1 MNTFHKKVFSHLK
14 IIYQHILP
22 DEEINNLTDQIFEI
36 TPQVK
41 NDDRLE
47 NWNESDIF
55 LITYGDSIVTAKD
68 KKLKTLKKFVDEFIK
83 PHFNNIHILPFF
95 PFSSDDGFSIVDY
108 KKVRDDLGSWEDII
122 LLSKDYRV
130 MADIVINHSS
140 KQSEYFR
147 EFIRGNKIYKD
158 FFIAFDK
165 NEGFEKVVRPRSS
178 DLFQEVEISNKK
190 KYLWCTFSHDQID
203 LNFKNPDVLLFF
215 IKLIYLYLDQG
226 INVFRLDAVAFLWKE
241 KGTNCLNLPQTHE
254 VVKLIRT
261 ILDNYNHNTLL
272 ITETNLPNLEN
283 LSYFGNGDEANAIYN
298 FTLPPLLLWTLLMGD
313 STALRKWSMSMPP
326 AKEHTTYFNFIASH
340 DGIGL
345 RPTENILTDQE
356 RDTLI
361 EIVKEFGGV
370 ISNRKKPDGTET
382 VYELNI
388 ALLDAMRGTF
398 KGIDHMQVE
407 RFIACHAIMLSLEG
421 IPAFYI
427 HSVLGTTND
436 YELMKKNSQNR
447 SINRKSWDFNEIKN
461 KLLDDKSINNQ
472 VYKSIINLIK
482 IRKKQPAFHPNA
494 IQFTFNLGKNFF
506 GIWRQ
511 SLDKKQS
518 IFSVTNVTNIFQY
531 LDLTELNLIE
541 SEKWWELI
549 NNNEITNIKSIIALK
564 AYQTVWISNFKNFD
578 PNN

>member
-1 MNTFHKKVFSHLK
+1 MNTFHKKVHSHLK
-14 IIYQHILP
+14 IIYQNILI
-22 DEEINNLTDQIFEI
+22 DEEINILSNQIFEKI
-36 TPQVK
+36 PKLK
-41 NDDRLE
+41 NDDNLE

-55 LITYGDSIVTAKD
+55 LISYGDSIVSEKN
-68 KKLKTLKKFVDEFIK
+68 KKLKTLKNFFDKFIK
-83 PHFNNIHILPFF
+83 PYFNNIHILPFF
-95 PFSSDDGFSIVDY
+95 PFSSDDGFSIIDY
-108 KKVRDDLGSWEDII
+108 KKVRDDLGGWEDIS
-122 LLSKDYRV
+122 LLSQDYRL
-130 MADIVINHSS
+130 MADIVINHASR
-140 KQSEYFR
+140 QSEYFE
-147 EFIRGNKIYKD
+147 EFLKGSSAYKD
-158 FFIAFDK
+158 FFISLDK
-165 NEGFEKVVRPRSS
+165 DEGFENVVRPRSS
-178 DLFQEVEISNKK
+178 DLFQEMDIGNKK
-190 KYLWCTFSHDQID
+190 KYLWCTFGHDQID
-203 LNFKNPDVLLFF
+203 LNFKNPEVLLFF
-215 IKLIYLYLDQG
+215 IELIYLYLKNG
-226 INVFRLDAVAFLWKE
+226 VKVFRLDAVAFIWKE

-261 ILDNYNHNTLL
+261 LLDNYNQNTLL

-298 FTLPPLLLWTLLMGD
+298 FTLPPLLIWTLLMGD

-326 AKEHTTYFNFIASH
+326 AKENTTYFNFIASH

-345 RPTENILTDQE
+345 RPTENILTNQE

-361 EIVKEFGGV
+361 DIVKEFGGV

-388 ALLDAMRGTF
+388 ALLDAMKGTF

-447 SINRKSWDFNEIKN
+447 SINRKSWDINEIKN

-541 SEKWWELI
+541 SEKWWDLI
-549 NNNEITNIKSIIALK
+549 SSKDIDDIKSTIALK
-564 AYQTVWISNFKNFD
+564 AYQTVWISNLKKH
-578 PNN
+578 

>member
-1 MNTFHKKVFSHLK
+1 MNTFHKKVFLHLK

-22 DEEINNLTDQIFEI
+22 DEEINNLIDQIFEI

-55 LITYGDSIVTAKD
+55 LITYGDSIVSAKD
-68 KKLKTLKKFVDEFIK
+68 KKLKTLKKFVDKFIK

-95 PFSSDDGFSIVDY
+95 PFSSDDGFSIIDY
-108 KKVRDDLGSWEDII
+108 KKVRDDLGSWEDIS

-140 KQSEYFR
+140 KKSEYFR
-147 EFIRGNKIYKD
+147 EFIRGNKLYKD
-158 FFIAFDK
+158 FFITLDK
-165 NEGFEKVVRPRSS
+165 NKGFEEVVRPRSS
-178 DLFQEVEISNKK
+178 DLFQEVEINNQK

-215 IKLIYLYLDQG
+215 IKLIYLYLKHG
-226 INVFRLDAVAFLWKE
+226 IKVFRLDAVAFLWKE

-261 ILDNYNHNTLL
+261 ILDNYNQNTLL

-313 STALRKWSMSMPP
+313 STALRKWSMGMPP
-326 AKEHTTYFNFIASH
+326 AKEQTTYFNFIASH

-356 RDTLI
+356 RGTLI
-361 EIVKEFGGV
+361 DIVKEFGGV

-388 ALLDAMRGTF
+388 ALLDAMKGTF

-407 RFIACHAIMLSLEG
+407 RFLACHAIMLSLEG

-436 YELMKKNSQNR
+436 YKLMKNNSQNR
-447 SINRKSWDFNEIKN
+447 SINRKSWDFDEIKN
-461 KLLDDKSINNQ
+461 KLHDGKSINNQ
-472 VYKSIINLIK
+472 VYSSIINLIK

-531 LDLTELNLIE
+531 LDLTEMNLIE

-549 NNNEITNIKSIIALK
+549 NNTEIDNIKSTIALK
-564 AYQTVWISNFKNFD
+564 AYQTVWITNRK
-578 PNN
+578 

>member
-1 MNTFHKKVFSHLK
+1 MNTFDKKVYSHIK
-14 IIYQHILP
+14 IIYQNILS

-36 TPQVK
+36 TPKVK
-41 NDDRLE
+41 NDATSE

-55 LITYGDSIVTAKD
+55 LISYGDSIVSAKE
-68 KKLKTLKKFVDEFIK
+68 KKLKTLKNFIDEFLK

-95 PFSSDDGFSIVDY
+95 PFSSDDGFSITDY
-108 KKVRDDLGSWEDII
+108 KKVRDDLGSWEDIS

-130 MADIVINHSS
+130 MADIVINHAS
-140 KQSEYFR
+140 KLSEYFQ
-147 EFIRGNKIYKD
+147 EFVRGNCEYKD
-158 FFIAFDK
+158 FFISLDED
-165 NEGFEKVVRPRSS
+165 EGFEDVVRPRSS
-178 DLFQEVEISNKK
+178 DLFQEVEINNQK

-203 LNFKNPDVLLFF
+203 LNFKNPNVLLFF
-215 IKLIYLYLDQG
+215 IKLIYLYLVQG
-226 INVFRLDAVAFLWKE
+226 IKVFRLDAVAFLWKE

-261 ILDNYNHNTLL
+261 ILDNYNQNTLL

-326 AKEHTTYFNFIASH
+326 AKEQTTYFNFIASH

-370 ISNRKKPDGTET
+370 ISNRKKPDGTES
-382 VYELNI
+382 VYEINI
-388 ALLDAMRGTF
+388 ALLDAMKGTF

-407 RFIACHAIMLSLEG
+407 RFLASHAIMLSLEG

-447 SINRKSWDFNEIKN
+447 SINRKSWNCDEIKN
-461 KLLDDKSINNQ
+461 KLHDGKSINNQ
-472 VYKSIINLIK
+472 VYSSIINLIK

-531 LDLTELNLIE
+531 LDLTEMNLIE

-549 NNNEITNIKSIIALK
+549 SNTEINNIKSTIALK
-564 AYQTVWISNFKNFD
+564 AYQTVWITNHI
-578 PNN
+578 

>member
-1 MNTFHKKVFSHLK
+1 LNTFHKKVNSHLK
-14 IIYQHILP
+14 IIYQNILL

-41 NDDRLE
+41 NDDRSE
-47 NWNESDIF
+47 NWNENDIF
-55 LITYGDSIVTAKD
+55 LISYGDSIISAKD
-68 KKLKTLKKFVDEFIK
+68 KRLKTLKNFIDEFIT
-83 PHFNNIHILPFF
+83 PYFNNIHILPFF
-95 PFSSDDGFSIVDY
+95 PFSSDDGFSITDY
-108 KKVRDDLGSWEDII
+108 KKVRDDLGSWEDIS

-130 MADIVINHSS
+130 MADIVINHAS
-140 KQSEYFR
+140 KQSEYFQ
-147 EFIRGNKIYKD
+147 EFVRGNYEYKD
-158 FFIAFDK
+158 FFISLDED
-165 NEGFEKVVRPRSS
+165 EGFEEVVRPRSS
-178 DLFQEVEISNKK
+178 DLFQEIEISNQK

-203 LNFKNPDVLLFF
+203 LNFKNPRVLLFF
-215 IKLIYLYLDQG
+215 IKLIYLYSRHG
-226 INVFRLDAVAFLWKE
+226 IKAFRLDAVAFLWKE
-241 KGTNCLNLPQTHE
+241 KSTNCLNLPQTHE
-254 VVKLIRT
+254 VVKLFRT
-261 ILDNYNHNTLL
+261 ILDHYNQNALL

-283 LSYFGNGDEANAIYN
+283 LSYFGNSDEANAIYN

-326 AKEHTTYFNFIASH
+326 AKEQTTYFNFIASH

-356 RDTLI
+356 RGTLI
-361 EIVKEFGGV
+361 DIVKEFGGV

-388 ALLDAMRGTF
+388 ALLDAMKGTF

-447 SINRKSWDFNEIKN
+447 SINRKSWDINEIKN

-541 SEKWWELI
+541 SEKWWDLI
-549 NNNEITNIKSIIALK
+549 NSKDIDDIKSTIALK
-564 AYQTVWISNFKNFD
+564 AYQTVWITNYK
-578 PNN
+578 

>member
-1 MNTFHKKVFSHLK
+1 MNTFHKKVNSHLK
-14 IIYQHILP
+14 IIYQNILS
-22 DEEINNLTDQIFEI
+22 DEEINNLTVQIFEI
-36 TPQVK
+36 TPKVK
-41 NDDRLE
+41 NDTTSE

-55 LITYGDSIVTAKD
+55 LISYGDSIVSAKD
-68 KKLKTLKKFVDEFIK
+68 KKLKTLKNFVDEFLK
-83 PHFNNIHILPFF
+83 PHFSNIHILPFF
-95 PFSSDDGFSIVDY
+95 PFDSDDGFSITDY
-108 KKVRDDLGSWEDII
+108 KKVRDDLGNWEDIS

-130 MADIVINHSS
+130 MADIVINHAS
-140 KQSEYFR
+140 KQSEYFQ
-147 EFIRGNKIYKD
+147 EFIRGNFEYKD
-158 FFIAFDK
+158 FFISLDED
-165 NEGFEKVVRPRSS
+165 EGFEEVVRPRSS
-178 DLFQEVEISNKK
+178 DLFQEVEISNQK

-203 LNFKNPDVLLFF
+203 LNFKNPRVLLFF
-215 IKLIYLYLDQG
+215 IRLIYLYLRHG
-226 INVFRLDAVAFLWKE
+226 IKVFRLDAVAFLWKE
-241 KGTNCLNLPQTHE
+241 KSTNCLNLPQTHE

-261 ILDNYNHNTLL
+261 ILDNYNQNNLL

-313 STALRKWSMSMPP
+313 STALRKWSMGMPP

-356 RDTLI
+356 RGTLI
-361 EIVKEFGGV
+361 DIVKEFGGV

-388 ALLDAMRGTF
+388 ALLDAMKGTF
-398 KGIDHMQVE
+398 KGIDHMQVD

-447 SINRKSWDFNEIKN
+447 SINRKSWDINEIKN

-541 SEKWWELI
+541 SEKWWDLI
-549 NNNEITNIKSIIALK
+549 NSKDIDDIKSTITLK
-564 AYQTVWISNFKNFD
+564 AYQTVWISNLKKS
-578 PNN
+578 

>member
-1 MNTFHKKVFSHLK
+1 LNIFHKKVYSHLK
-14 IIYQHILP
+14 IIYQDILP
-22 DEEINNLTDQIFEI
+22 DEEINNLTDRIFEI

-41 NDDRLE
+41 NDDKLE
-47 NWNESDIF
+47 NWNEGDIF
-55 LITYGDSIVTAKD
+55 LISYGDSIVSAKD
-68 KKLKTLKKFVDEFIK
+68 KKLKTLKKFFDEFIT
-83 PHFNNIHILPFF
+83 PHFNNVHILPFF
-95 PFSSDDGFSIVDY
+95 PFSSDDGFSITDY
-108 KKVRDDLGSWEDII
+108 KKVRDDLGSWEDIS

-130 MADIVINHSS
+130 MADIVINHAS
-140 KQSEYFR
+140 KQSEYFQ
-147 EFIRGNKIYKD
+147 ELVGGNDEYKD
-158 FFIAFDK
+158 FFITLDN
-165 NEGFEKVVRPRSS
+165 NEGFEEVVRPRSS
-178 DLFQEVEISNKK
+178 DLFQEIEINNQK

-203 LNFKNPDVLLFF
+203 LNFKNRDVLLFF

-226 INVFRLDAVAFLWKE
+226 IKVFRLDAVAFLWKE

-261 ILDNYNHNTLL
+261 ILDNYNQNILL

-356 RDTLI
+356 RGTLI
-361 EIVKEFGGV
+361 DIVKEFGGV

-388 ALLDAMRGTF
+388 ALLDAMKGTF

-436 YELMKKNSQNR
+436 YGLMKKNSQNR
-447 SINRKSWDFNEIKN
+447 SINRKSWNFDEIKN

-472 VYKSIINLIK
+472 VYKSIINLIN

-511 SLDKKQS
+511 SLDKRQS

-541 SEKWWELI
+541 SEKWWDLI
-549 NNNEITNIKSIIALK
+549 NSKDIEDIKSTIALK
-564 AYQTVWISNFKNFD
+564 AYQTVWISNLKKL
-578 PNN
+578 

>member
-1 MNTFHKKVFSHLK
+1 MSHKLNIFHKKVNSHLK
-14 IIYQHILP
+14 IIYQNILP

-36 TPQVK
+36 APQVK
-41 NDDRLE
+41 NDDRSE
-47 NWNESDIF
+47 NWNENDIF
-55 LITYGDSIVTAKD
+55 LISYGDSIVSAKD

-95 PFSSDDGFSIVDY
+95 PFSSDNGFSIIDY
-108 KKVRDDLGSWEDII
+108 KKVRDDLGSWEDIS
-122 LLSKDYRV
+122 LLSNDYRV
-130 MADIVINHSS
+130 MADIVINHAS
-140 KQSEYFR
+140 KQSEYFQK
-147 EFIRGNKIYKD
+147 FVRGNYEYKD
-158 FFIAFDK
+158 FFISLDK
-165 NEGFEKVVRPRSS
+165 DEGFEEVDRPRSS
-178 DLFQEVEISNKK
+178 NLFQEIEISNQK

-203 LNFKNPDVLLFF
+203 LNFKNPRVLLFF
-215 IKLIYLYLDQG
+215 IKLIYLYLKHG
-226 INVFRLDAVAFLWKE
+226 IKVFRLDAVAFLWKE
-241 KGTNCLNLPQTHE
+241 KSTNCLNLPQTHE

-261 ILDNYNHNTLL
+261 ILDHYNQNTLL

-313 STALRKWSMSMPP
+313 STALRKWSMGMPP
-326 AKEHTTYFNFIASH
+326 AKEQTTYFNFIASH

-356 RDTLI
+356 RGTLI
-361 EIVKEFGGV
+361 DIIKEFGGV

-388 ALLDAMRGTF
+388 ALLDAMKGTF

-407 RFIACHAIMLSLEG
+407 RYIACHAIMLSLEG

-447 SINRKSWDFNEIKN
+447 SINRKSWDINEIKN

-541 SEKWWELI
+541 SEKWWDLI
-549 NNNEITNIKSIIALK
+549 SSKDIDDIKSTIALK
-564 AYQTVWISNFKNFD
+564 AYQTVWISNLKKH
-578 PNN
+578 

>member
-1 MNTFHKKVFSHLK
+1 
-14 IIYQHILP
+14 
-22 DEEINNLTDQIFEI
+22 
-36 TPQVK
+36 
-41 NDDRLE
+41 
-47 NWNESDIF
+47 
-55 LITYGDSIVTAKD
+55 
-68 KKLKTLKKFVDEFIK
+68 
-83 PHFNNIHILPFF
+83 
-95 PFSSDDGFSIVDY
+95 
-108 KKVRDDLGSWEDII
+108 
-122 LLSKDYRV
+122 
-130 MADIVINHSS
+130 MADIVINHASR
-140 KQSEYFR
+140 QSEYFE
-147 EFIRGNKIYKD
+147 EFLKGSDAYKD
-158 FFIAFDK
+158 FFISLDK
-165 NEGFEKVVRPRSS
+165 DEGFENVVRPRSS
-178 DLFQEVEISNKK
+178 DLFQEMDISNKK
-190 KYLWCTFSHDQID
+190 KYLWCTFGHDQID
-203 LNFKNPDVLLFF
+203 LNFKNPEVLLF
-215 IKLIYLYLDQG
+215 IIELIYLYLKNG
-226 INVFRLDAVAFLWKE
+226 VKVFRLDAVAFLWKE

-261 ILDNYNHNTLL
+261 LLDNYNQNTLL

-298 FTLPPLLLWTLLMGD
+298 FTLPPLLIWTLLMGD

-326 AKEHTTYFNFIASH
+326 AKENTTYFNFIASH

-345 RPTENILTDQE
+345 RPTENILTNQE

-361 EIVKEFGGV
+361 DIVKDFGGV
-370 ISNRKKPDGTET
+370 ISNRKKPDGTEA

-388 ALLDAMRGTF
+388 ALLDAMKGTF

-461 KLLDDKSINNQ
+461 KLLDDRSINHQ
-472 VYKSIINLIK
+472 VYKSIISLIK

-541 SEKWWELI
+541 SENWWELI
-549 NNNEITNIKSIIALK
+549 NNLEIEDIKSIITLK
-564 AYQTVWISNFKNFD
+564 AYQTVWISNFKKS
-578 PNN
+578 

>member
-1 MNTFHKKVFSHLK
+1 MNTFHKKVNSHLK
-14 IIYQHILP
+14 IIYQNILS
-22 DEEINNLTDQIFEI
+22 DEEINNLTVQIFEI
-36 TPQVK
+36 TPKVK
-41 NDDRLE
+41 NDTTSE

-55 LITYGDSIVTAKD
+55 LISYGDSIVSAKD
-68 KKLKTLKKFVDEFIK
+68 KKLKTLKNFVDEFLK
-83 PHFNNIHILPFF
+83 PHFSNIHILPFF
-95 PFSSDDGFSIVDY
+95 PFDSDDGFSITDY
-108 KKVRDDLGSWEDII
+108 KKVRDDLGNWEDIS

-130 MADIVINHSS
+130 MADIVINHAS
-140 KQSEYFR
+140 KQSEYFQ
-147 EFIRGNKIYKD
+147 EFIRGNFEYKD
-158 FFIAFDK
+158 FFISLDED
-165 NEGFEKVVRPRSS
+165 EGFEEVVRPRSS
-178 DLFQEVEISNKK
+178 DLFQEVEISNQK

-203 LNFKNPDVLLFF
+203 LNFKNPRVLLFF
-215 IKLIYLYLDQG
+215 IRLIYLYLRHG
-226 INVFRLDAVAFLWKE
+226 IKVFRLDAVAFLWKE
-241 KGTNCLNLPQTHE
+241 KSTNCLNLPQTHE

-261 ILDNYNHNTLL
+261 ILDNYNQNNLL

-313 STALRKWSMSMPP
+313 STALRKWSMGMPP

-356 RDTLI
+356 RGTLI
-361 EIVKEFGGV
+361 DIVKEFGGV

-388 ALLDAMRGTF
+388 ALLDAMKGTF

-407 RFIACHAIMLSLEG
+407 RFLACHAIMLSLEG

-447 SINRKSWDFNEIKN
+447 SINRKSWDFDEIKN
-461 KLLDDKSINNQ
+461 KLHDGKSINNQ
-472 VYKSIINLIK
+472 VYSSIINLIK

-531 LDLTELNLIE
+531 LDLTEMNLIE

-549 NNNEITNIKSIIALK
+549 SNREIDNIKSTIVLK
-564 AYQTVWISNFKNFD
+564 AYQTAWITNHK
-578 PNN
+578 

>member
-1 MNTFHKKVFSHLK
+1 MNTFHKKVNSHLK
-14 IIYQHILP
+14 IIYQNILS
-22 DEEINNLTDQIFEI
+22 DEEINNLTVQIFEI
-36 TPQVK
+36 TPKVK
-41 NDDRLE
+41 NDTTSE

-55 LITYGDSIVTAKD
+55 LISYGDSIVSAKD
-68 KKLKTLKKFVDEFIK
+68 KKLKTLKNFVDEFLK
-83 PHFNNIHILPFF
+83 PHFSNIHILPFF
-95 PFSSDDGFSIVDY
+95 PFDSDDGFSITDY
-108 KKVRDDLGSWEDII
+108 KKVRDDLGNWEDIS

-130 MADIVINHSS
+130 MADIVINHAS
-140 KQSEYFR
+140 KQSEYFQ
-147 EFIRGNKIYKD
+147 EFIRGNFEYKD
-158 FFIAFDK
+158 FFISLDED
-165 NEGFEKVVRPRSS
+165 EGFEEVVRPRSS
-178 DLFQEVEISNKK
+178 DLFQEVEISNQK

-203 LNFKNPDVLLFF
+203 LNFKNPRVLLFF
-215 IKLIYLYLDQG
+215 IRLIYLYLRHG
-226 INVFRLDAVAFLWKE
+226 IKVFRLDAVAFLWKE
-241 KGTNCLNLPQTHE
+241 KSTNCLNLPQTHE

-261 ILDNYNHNTLL
+261 ILDNYNQNNLL

-313 STALRKWSMSMPP
+313 SSALRKWSMGMPP

-356 RDTLI
+356 RGTLI
-361 EIVKEFGGV
+361 DIVKEFGGV

-388 ALLDAMRGTF
+388 ALLDAMKGTF
-398 KGIDHMQVE
+398 KGIDHMQVD

-447 SINRKSWDFNEIKN
+447 SINRKSWDINEIKN

-472 VYKSIINLIK
+472 VYKSIINLVK

-511 SLDKKQS
+511 SIDKKQS

-541 SEKWWELI
+541 SEKWWDLMSSEDI
-549 NNNEITNIKSIIALK
+549 DDIKSTIALK
-564 AYQTVWISNFKNFD
+564 AYQTVWISNLKTH
-578 PNN
+578 

>member
-1 MNTFHKKVFSHLK
+1 MNTFDKKVYSHLK
-14 IIYQHILP
+14 IIYQNILS

-36 TPQVK
+36 TPKVK
-41 NDDRLE
+41 NDATLE

-55 LITYGDSIVTAKD
+55 LISYGDSIVSAKD
-68 KKLKTLKKFVDEFIK
+68 KKLKTLKNFIDEFLK

-95 PFSSDDGFSIVDY
+95 PFSSDDGFSITDY
-108 KKVRDDLGSWEDII
+108 KQVRDDLGSWEDIS

-130 MADIVINHSS
+130 MADIVINHAS
-140 KQSEYFR
+140 KLSEYFQ
-147 EFIRGNKIYKD
+147 EFVGGNDEYKD
-158 FFIAFDK
+158 FFITLDK
-165 NEGFEKVVRPRSS
+165 NEGFEEVVRPRSS
-178 DLFQEVEISNKK
+178 DLFQEVEINNQK

-203 LNFKNPDVLLFF
+203 LNFKNPKVLLFF
-215 IKLIYLYLDQG
+215 IKLIYLYLKHG
-226 INVFRLDAVAFLWKE
+226 IKVFRLDAVAFLWKE
-241 KGTNCLNLPQTHE
+241 KGTNCLSLPQTHE

-261 ILDNYNHNTLL
+261 VLDNYNQNTLL

-313 STALRKWSMSMPP
+313 STALRKWSMSTPP
-326 AKEHTTYFNFIASH
+326 AKKQTTYFNFIASH

-356 RDTLI
+356 RGTLI
-361 EIVKEFGGV
+361 DIIKEFGGV
-370 ISNRKKPDGTET
+370 VSNRKKPDGTET

-388 ALLDAMRGTF
+388 ALLDAMKGTF

-407 RFIACHAIMLSLEG
+407 RFLACHAIMLSLEG

-427 HSVLGTTND
+427 HSILGTTND

-447 SINRKSWDFNEIKN
+447 SINRKSWDFNEIKI

-472 VYKSIINLIK
+472 VYESIINLIK

-494 IQFTFNLGKNFF
+494 TQFTFNLGKNFL

-541 SEKWWELI
+541 SEKWWDLI
-549 NNNEITNIKSIIALK
+549 KNRGIDDIKSTIALK
-564 AYQTVWISNFKNFD
+564 AYQTVWITNHK
-578 PNN
+578 

>member
-1 MNTFHKKVFSHLK
+1 MNTFHKKVNSHLK
-14 IIYQHILP
+14 IIYQNILS
-22 DEEINNLTDQIFEI
+22 DEEINNLTVQIFEI
-36 TPQVK
+36 TPKVK
-41 NDDRLE
+41 NDTTSE

-55 LITYGDSIVTAKD
+55 LISYGDSIVSAKD
-68 KKLKTLKKFVDEFIK
+68 KKLKTLKNFVDEFLK
-83 PHFNNIHILPFF
+83 PHFSNIHILPFF
-95 PFSSDDGFSIVDY
+95 PFDSDDGFSITDY
-108 KKVRDDLGSWEDII
+108 KKVRDDLGNWEDIS

-130 MADIVINHSS
+130 MADIVINHAS
-140 KQSEYFR
+140 KQSEYFQ
-147 EFIRGNKIYKD
+147 EFIRGNFEYKD
-158 FFIAFDK
+158 FFISLDED
-165 NEGFEKVVRPRSS
+165 EGFEEVVRPRSS
-178 DLFQEVEISNKK
+178 DLFQEVEISNQK

-203 LNFKNPDVLLFF
+203 LNFKNPRVLLFF
-215 IKLIYLYLDQG
+215 IRLIYLYLRHG
-226 INVFRLDAVAFLWKE
+226 IKVFRLDAVAFLWKE
-241 KGTNCLNLPQTHE
+241 KSTNCLNLPQTHE

-261 ILDNYNHNTLL
+261 ILDNYNQNNLL

-313 STALRKWSMSMPP
+313 SSALRKWSMGMPP

-356 RDTLI
+356 RGILI
-361 EIVKEFGGV
+361 DIVKEFGGV

-388 ALLDAMRGTF
+388 ALLDAMKGTF
-398 KGIDHMQVE
+398 KGIDHMQVD

-447 SINRKSWDFNEIKN
+447 SINRKSWDINEIKN

-472 VYKSIINLIK
+472 VYKSIINLVK

-541 SEKWWELI
+541 SEKWWDLMSSEDI
-549 NNNEITNIKSIIALK
+549 DDIKSTIALK
-564 AYQTVWISNFKNFD
+564 AYQTVWISNLKTH
-578 PNN
+578 

>member
-1 MNTFHKKVFSHLK
+1 MSHKLNIFHKKVNSHLK
-14 IIYQHILP
+14 IIYQNILP

-36 TPQVK
+36 APQVK
-41 NDDRLE
+41 NDDRSE
-47 NWNESDIF
+47 NWNENDIF
-55 LITYGDSIVTAKD
+55 LISYGDSIVSAKD

-95 PFSSDDGFSIVDY
+95 PFSSDNGFSIIDY
-108 KKVRDDLGSWEDII
+108 KKVRDDLGSWEDIS
-122 LLSKDYRV
+122 LLSNDYRV
-130 MADIVINHSS
+130 MADIVINHAS
-140 KQSEYFR
+140 KQSEYFQK
-147 EFIRGNKIYKD
+147 FVRGNYEYKD
-158 FFIAFDK
+158 FFISLDK
-165 NEGFEKVVRPRSS
+165 DEGFEEVDRPRSS
-178 DLFQEVEISNKK
+178 NLFQEIEISNQK

-203 LNFKNPDVLLFF
+203 LNFKNPRVLLFF
-215 IKLIYLYLDQG
+215 IKLIYLYLKHG
-226 INVFRLDAVAFLWKE
+226 IKVFRLDAVAFLWKE
-241 KGTNCLNLPQTHE
+241 KSTNCLNLPQTHE

-261 ILDNYNHNTLL
+261 ILDHYNQNTLL

-313 STALRKWSMSMPP
+313 STALRKWSMGMPP
-326 AKEHTTYFNFIASH
+326 AKEQTTYFNFIASH

-356 RDTLI
+356 RGTLI
-361 EIVKEFGGV
+361 DIIKEFGGV

-388 ALLDAMRGTF
+388 ALLDAMKGTF

-407 RFIACHAIMLSLEG
+407 RYIACHAIMLSLEG

-541 SEKWWELI
+541 SEKWWDLI
-549 NNNEITNIKSIIALK
+549 SSKDIDDIKSTIALK
-564 AYQTVWISNFKNFD
+564 AYQTVWISNLKKH
-578 PNN
+578 

>member
-1 MNTFHKKVFSHLK
+1 MNTFHKKVYSHLK
-14 IIYQHILP
+14 IIYQDILP
-22 DEEINNLTDQIFEI
+22 DEEINNLTEQIFEI

-41 NDDRLE
+41 NDDRSE

-55 LITYGDSIVTAKD
+55 LISYGDSIVSAKD
-68 KKLKTLKKFVDEFIK
+68 KKLKTLKNFIDEFIN

-95 PFSSDDGFSIVDY
+95 PFSSDDGFSITDY
-108 KKVRDDLGSWEDII
+108 KKVRDDLGSWEDIS

-130 MADIVINHSS
+130 MADIVINHAS
-140 KQSEYFR
+140 KQSEYFQ
-147 EFIRGNKIYKD
+147 EFFGGNDEYKD
-158 FFIAFDK
+158 FFISLDED
-165 NEGFEKVVRPRSS
+165 EGFEEVVRPRSS
-178 DLFQEVEISNKK
+178 DLFQEIEISNQK

-203 LNFKNPDVLLFF
+203 LNFKNPRVLLFF
-215 IKLIYLYLDQG
+215 IKLIYLYLNHG
-226 INVFRLDAVAFLWKE
+226 IKVFRLDAVAFLWKE

-261 ILDNYNHNTLL
+261 ILDHYNQNTLL

-326 AKEHTTYFNFIASH
+326 AKEQTTYFNFIASH

-345 RPTENILTDQE
+345 RPTEDILTDQE

-361 EIVKEFGGV
+361 DIVKEFGGV

-388 ALLDAMRGTF
+388 ALLDAMKGTF

-447 SINRKSWDFNEIKN
+447 SINRKSWDINEIKN

-541 SEKWWELI
+541 SEKWWDLI
-549 NNNEITNIKSIIALK
+549 SSKDIDDIKSTIAIK
-564 AYQTVWISNFKNFD
+564 AYQTVWISNLKKH
-578 PNN
+578 

>member
-1 MNTFHKKVFSHLK
+1 MNAFHKKVNSHLK

-41 NDDRLE
+41 NDDRSE

-55 LITYGDSIVTAKD
+55 LISYGDSIISTKD
-68 KKLKTLKKFVDEFIK
+68 KRLKTLKKFVDEFIT

-95 PFSSDDGFSIVDY
+95 PFSSDDGFSITDY
-108 KKVRDDLGSWEDII
+108 KKVRDDLGSWEDIS

-130 MADIVINHSS
+130 MADIVINHAS
-140 KQSEYFR
+140 KHSEYFQ
-147 EFIRGNKIYKD
+147 EFVRGNDEYKD
-158 FFIAFDK
+158 FFITIDNNK
-165 NEGFEKVVRPRSS
+165 GFEEVVRPRSS
-178 DLFQEVEISNKK
+178 DLFQDIEINNQK

-215 IKLIYLYLDQG
+215 IKLIYLYLVQG
-226 INVFRLDAVAFLWKE
+226 IKVFRLDAVAFLWKE
-241 KGTNCLNLPQTHE
+241 KSTNCLNLPQTHE

-261 ILDNYNHNTLL
+261 ILDNYNQNTLL

-326 AKEHTTYFNFIASH
+326 AKEQTTYFNFIASH

-356 RDTLI
+356 RGTLI
-361 EIVKEFGGV
+361 DIVKEFGGV

-388 ALLDAMRGTF
+388 ALIDAMKGTF

-447 SINRKSWDFNEIKN
+447 SINRKSWDFDEIKN

-472 VYKSIINLIK
+472 VYKSIIDLIK

-564 AYQTVWISNFKNFD
+564 AYQTVWISNFKNFN

>member
-1 MNTFHKKVFSHLK
+1 M
-14 IIYQHILP
+14 P

-41 NDDRLE
+41 NDDKLE
-47 NWNESDIF
+47 NWNENDIF
-55 LITYGDSIVTAKD
+55 LISYGDSIVSAKD
-68 KKLKTLKKFVDEFIK
+68 KKLKTLKKFFDEFIT
-83 PHFNNIHILPFF
+83 PHFNNVHILPFF
-95 PFSSDDGFSIVDY
+95 PFSSDDGFSITDY
-108 KKVRDDLGSWEDII
+108 KKVRDDLGSWEDIS

-130 MADIVINHSS
+130 MADIVINHAS
-140 KQSEYFR
+140 KKSEYFQ
-147 EFIRGNKIYKD
+147 EFVRGNNEYKD
-158 FFIAFDK
+158 FFISLDK
-165 NEGFEKVVRPRSS
+165 DEGFEEVVRPRSS
-178 DLFQEVEISNKK
+178 DLFQEVELSNQK

-215 IKLIYLYLDQG
+215 IKLIYIYLKHG
-226 INVFRLDAVAFLWKE
+226 IKVFRLDAVAFLWKE

-254 VVKLIRT
+254 VVKLFRT
-261 ILDNYNHNTLL
+261 LLDHYNNNTLL

-313 STALRKWSMSMPP
+313 STALRKWTMSMPP

-370 ISNRKKPDGTET
+370 ISNRKKPDATET
-382 VYELNI
+382 VYELNTT
-388 ALLDAMRGTF
+388 LLDAMKGTF

-407 RFIACHAIMLSLEG
+407 RFLACHAIMLSLEG

-447 SINRKSWDFNEIKN
+447 SINRKSWDFDEIKN
-461 KLLDDKSINNQ
+461 KLHDGKSINNQ
-472 VYKSIINLIK
+472 VYSSIINLIK

-541 SEKWWELI
+541 SEKWWDLI
-549 NNNEITNIKSIIALK
+549 SSKNLDDIKSTIALK
-564 AYQTVWISNFKNFD
+564 AYQTVWISNLKTH
-578 PNN
+578 

>member
-1 MNTFHKKVFSHLK
+1 LNTFHKKVYSHLK
-14 IIYQHILP
+14 IIYQNILP
-22 DEEINNLTDQIFEI
+22 DEEINNLTDRIFEI

-41 NDDRLE
+41 NDDKLE
-47 NWNESDIF
+47 TWNEGDIF
-55 LITYGDSIVTAKD
+55 LISYGDSIVSAKD
-68 KKLKTLKKFVDEFIK
+68 KKLKTLKKFIDEFIK

-95 PFSSDDGFSIVDY
+95 PFSSDDGFSITDY
-108 KKVRDDLGSWEDII
+108 KKVRDDLGSWEDIS

-130 MADIVINHSS
+130 MADIVINHAS
-140 KQSEYFR
+140 KKSEYFQ
-147 EFIRGNKIYKD
+147 EFVKGNYEYKD
-158 FFIAFDK
+158 FFISLDED
-165 NEGFEKVVRPRSS
+165 EGFEEVVRPRSS
-178 DLFQEVEISNKK
+178 DLFQEVEINNKK

-203 LNFKNPDVLLFF
+203 LNFKNPRVLLFF
-215 IKLIYLYLDQG
+215 IKLIYLYLKHG
-226 INVFRLDAVAFLWKE
+226 IKVFRLDAVAFLWKE

-261 ILDNYNHNTLL
+261 ILDHYNKNTLL

-313 STALRKWSMSMPP
+313 STALRKWSMGMPP

-361 EIVKEFGGV
+361 DIVKEFGGV

-388 ALLDAMRGTF
+388 ALLDAMKGTF
-398 KGIDHMQVE
+398 KGIDHMQIE

-447 SINRKSWDFNEIKN
+447 SINRKSWDINEIKN

-472 VYKSIINLIK
+472 VYKSIIDLIK

-541 SEKWWELI
+541 SEKWWDLI
-549 NNNEITNIKSIIALK
+549 SSEDIDDIKSTIALK
-564 AYQTVWISNFKNFD
+564 AYQTVWISNLKTH
-578 PNN
+578 

>member
-1 MNTFHKKVFSHLK
+1 MNTFHKKVNSHLK
-14 IIYQHILP
+14 IIYQNILP

-36 TPQVK
+36 TPHEK
-41 NDDRLE
+41 NDDRSE

-55 LITYGDSIVTAKD
+55 LISYGDSIISAKD
-68 KKLKTLKKFVDEFIK
+68 KRLKTLKKFVDEFIT

-95 PFSSDDGFSIVDY
+95 PFSSDDGFSITDY
-108 KKVRDDLGSWEDII
+108 KKVRDDLGSWEDIS

-130 MADIVINHSS
+130 MADIVINHAS
-140 KQSEYFR
+140 KQSEYFQ
-147 EFIRGNKIYKD
+147 EFVRGNYEYKD
-158 FFIAFDK
+158 FFISLDED
-165 NEGFEKVVRPRSS
+165 EGFEEVVRPRSS
-178 DLFQEVEISNKK
+178 DLFQEIEISNQK

-203 LNFKNPDVLLFF
+203 LNFKNPRVLLFF
-215 IKLIYLYLDQG
+215 IKLIYLYLKHG
-226 INVFRLDAVAFLWKE
+226 IKVFRLDAVAFLWKE
-241 KGTNCLNLPQTHE
+241 KNTNCLNLPQTHE

-261 ILDNYNHNTLL
+261 ILDHYNQNTLL

-326 AKEHTTYFNFIASH
+326 AKEQTTYFNFIASH

-356 RDTLI
+356 RGTLI
-361 EIVKEFGGV
+361 DIVKEFGGV

-388 ALLDAMRGTF
+388 ALLDAMKGTF

-436 YELMKKNSQNR
+436 YELMKNNSQNR
-447 SINRKSWDFNEIKN
+447 SINRKSWDVNEIKN

-494 IQFTFNLGKNFF
+494 IQFTFNLGKNFV

-541 SEKWWELI
+541 SEKWWDLI
-549 NNNEITNIKSIIALK
+549 SSKNIDDIKSTIALK
-564 AYQTVWISNFKNFD
+564 AYQTVWISNLKKH
-578 PNN
+578 

>member
-1 MNTFHKKVFSHLK
+1 MSHKLNTFHKKVNSHLK
-14 IIYQHILP
+14 VIYQNILP
-22 DEEINNLTDQIFEI
+22 EEEINNLTDQIFKI

-41 NDDRLE
+41 NDDKLE

-55 LITYGDSIVTAKD
+55 LISYGDSIISAKD
-68 KKLKTLKKFVDEFIK
+68 KKLKTLKKFIDEFIK
-83 PHFNNIHILPFF
+83 PHFNNVHILPFF
-95 PFSSDDGFSIVDY
+95 PFSSDDGFSITDY
-108 KKVRDDLGSWEDII
+108 KKVRDDLGSWEDIS

-130 MADIVINHSS
+130 MADIVINHAS
-140 KQSEYFR
+140 KQSEYYK
-147 EFIRGNKIYKD
+147 EFVGGNVEYKD
-158 FFIAFDK
+158 FFITLDK

-178 DLFQEVEISNKK
+178 DLFQEVEINNQKE
-190 KYLWCTFSHDQID
+190 YLWCTFSHDQID
-203 LNFKNPDVLLFF
+203 LNFKNPRVLLFF
-215 IKLIYLYLDQG
+215 ISLIYLYLKHG
-226 INVFRLDAVAFLWKE
+226 IKVFRLDAVAFLWKE

-261 ILDNYNHNTLL
+261 ILDRYNQNTLL

-283 LSYFGNGDEANAIYN
+283 LSYFGNGDEANVIYN

-313 STALRKWSMSMPP
+313 STALRKWSMGMPP

-356 RDTLI
+356 RGTLI
-361 EIVKEFGGV
+361 DIVKEFGGV

-388 ALLDAMRGTF
+388 ALLDAMKGTF
-398 KGIDHMQVE
+398 KGIDHMQIE

-447 SINRKSWDFNEIKN
+447 SINRKSWDINEIKN

-541 SEKWWELI
+541 SEKWWDLI
-549 NNNEITNIKSIIALK
+549 NSKDIDDIKSTITLK
-564 AYQTVWISNFKNFD
+564 AYQTVWITNYE
-578 PNN
+578 

>member
-1 MNTFHKKVFSHLK
+1 MNTFHKKVNSHLK
-14 IIYQHILP
+14 IIYQNILS
-22 DEEINNLTDQIFEI
+22 DEEINNLTVQIFEI
-36 TPQVK
+36 TPKVK
-41 NDDRLE
+41 NDATSE

-55 LITYGDSIVTAKD
+55 LISYGDSIVSAKD
-68 KKLKTLKKFVDEFIK
+68 KKLKTLKNFVDEFLK
-83 PHFNNIHILPFF
+83 PHFSNIHILPFF
-95 PFSSDDGFSIVDY
+95 PFDSDDGFSITDY
-108 KKVRDDLGSWEDII
+108 KKVRDDLGNWEDIS

-130 MADIVINHSS
+130 MADIVINHAS
-140 KQSEYFR
+140 KQSEYFQ
-147 EFIRGNKIYKD
+147 EFIRGNFEYKD
-158 FFIAFDK
+158 FFISLDED
-165 NEGFEKVVRPRSS
+165 EGFEEVVRPRSS
-178 DLFQEVEISNKK
+178 DLFQEVEISNQK

-203 LNFKNPDVLLFF
+203 LNFKNPRVLLFF
-215 IKLIYLYLDQG
+215 IRLIYLYLRHG
-226 INVFRLDAVAFLWKE
+226 IKVFRLDAVAFLWKE
-241 KGTNCLNLPQTHE
+241 KSTNCLNLPQTHE

-261 ILDNYNHNTLL
+261 ILDNYNQNNLL

-313 STALRKWSMSMPP
+313 STALRKWSMGMPP
-326 AKEHTTYFNFIASH
+326 AKEQTTYFNFIASH

-356 RDTLI
+356 RGTLI
-361 EIVKEFGGV
+361 DIVKEFGGV

-388 ALLDAMRGTF
+388 ALLDAMKGTF
-398 KGIDHMQVE
+398 KGIDHMQVD

-447 SINRKSWDFNEIKN
+447 SINRKSWDINEIKN

-472 VYKSIINLIK
+472 VYKSIINLVK

-511 SLDKKQS
+511 SIDKKQS

-541 SEKWWELI
+541 SEKWWDLMSSEDI
-549 NNNEITNIKSIIALK
+549 DDIKSTIALK
-564 AYQTVWISNFKNFD
+564 AYQTVWISNLKTH
-578 PNN
+578 

>member
-1 MNTFHKKVFSHLK
+1 MNTFHKKVNSHLK
-14 IIYQHILP
+14 IIYQNILS
-22 DEEINNLTDQIFEI
+22 DEEINNLTVQIFEI
-36 TPQVK
+36 TPKVK
-41 NDDRLE
+41 NDTTSE

-55 LITYGDSIVTAKD
+55 LISYGDSIVSAKD
-68 KKLKTLKKFVDEFIK
+68 KKLKTLKNFVDEFLK
-83 PHFNNIHILPFF
+83 PHFSNIHILPFF
-95 PFSSDDGFSIVDY
+95 PFDSDDGFSITDY
-108 KKVRDDLGSWEDII
+108 KKVRDDLGNWEDIS

-130 MADIVINHSS
+130 MADIVINHAS
-140 KQSEYFR
+140 KQSEYFQ
-147 EFIRGNKIYKD
+147 EFIRGNFEYKD
-158 FFIAFDK
+158 FFISLDED
-165 NEGFEKVVRPRSS
+165 EGFEEVVRPRSS
-178 DLFQEVEISNKK
+178 DLFQEIEISNQK

-215 IKLIYLYLDQG
+215 IKLIYIYLKHG
-226 INVFRLDAVAFLWKE
+226 IKVFRLDAVAFLWKE

-254 VVKLIRT
+254 VVKLFRT
-261 ILDNYNHNTLL
+261 LLDHYNNNTLL

-313 STALRKWSMSMPP
+313 STALRKWTMSMPP

-370 ISNRKKPDGTET
+370 ISNRKKPDATET
-382 VYELNI
+382 VYELNTT
-388 ALLDAMRGTF
+388 LLDAMKGTF

-407 RFIACHAIMLSLEG
+407 RFLACHAIMLSLEG

-447 SINRKSWDFNEIKN
+447 SINRKSWDFDEIKN
-461 KLLDDKSINNQ
+461 KLHDGKSINNQ
-472 VYKSIINLIK
+472 VYSSIINLIK

-531 LDLTELNLIE
+531 LDLTEMNLIE

-549 NNNEITNIKSIIALK
+549 SNREIDNIKSTIALK
-564 AYQTVWISNFKNFD
+564 AYQTVWITNRK
-578 PNN
+578 

>member
-1 MNTFHKKVFSHLK
+1 MNAFHKKVNSHLK
-14 IIYQHILP
+14 IIYQNILS
-22 DEEINNLTDQIFEI
+22 DEEINYLTDQIFEI
-36 TPQVK
+36 TPQLK
-41 NDDRLE
+41 NDDSLE

-55 LITYGDSIVTAKD
+55 LISYGDSIFSAKD
-68 KKLKTLKKFVDEFIK
+68 KKLKTLKNFTDEFIK
-83 PHFNNIHILPFF
+83 PYFNNIHILPFF
-95 PFSSDDGFSIVDY
+95 PFSSDDGFSITDY
-108 KKVRDDLGSWEDII
+108 KKVRDELGSWEDIS

-130 MADIVINHSS
+130 MADIVINHTS
-140 KQSEYFR
+140 KQSEYFQ
-147 EFIRGNKIYKD
+147 EFVRGNFEYKD
-158 FFIAFDK
+158 FFISLDED
-165 NEGFEKVVRPRSS
+165 EGFEEVVRPRSS
-178 DLFQEVEISNKK
+178 DLFQEIEISNQK

-203 LNFKNPDVLLFF
+203 LNFKNPRVLLFF
-215 IKLIYLYLDQG
+215 IKLIYLYLGHG
-226 INVFRLDAVAFLWKE
+226 IKVFRLDAVAFLWKE
-241 KGTNCLNLPQTHE
+241 KNTNCLNLPQTHE

-261 ILDNYNHNTLL
+261 ILDHYNQNTLL

-326 AKEHTTYFNFIASH
+326 AKEQTTYFNFIASH

-356 RDTLI
+356 RGTLI
-361 EIVKEFGGV
+361 DIVKEFGGV

-388 ALLDAMRGTF
+388 ALLDAMKGTF

-447 SINRKSWDFNEIKN
+447 SINRKSWDINEIKN
-461 KLLDDKSINNQ
+461 KLLDDKSINYQ
-472 VYKSIINLIK
+472 IYKSIINLIK

-541 SEKWWELI
+541 SEKWWDLI
-549 NNNEITNIKSIIALK
+549 NSKDIDDIKSTIALK
-564 AYQTVWISNFKNFD
+564 AYQTVWITNYK
-578 PNN
+578 

>member
-1 MNTFHKKVFSHLK
+1 MSTFHKKVYSHLK
-14 IIYQHILP
+14 IIYQNILP

-41 NDDRLE
+41 NDDKLE
-47 NWNESDIF
+47 NWNENDIF
-55 LITYGDSIVTAKD
+55 LISYGDSIVSAKD
-68 KKLKTLKKFVDEFIK
+68 KKLKTLKKFFDEFIT
-83 PHFNNIHILPFF
+83 PHFNNVHILPFF
-95 PFSSDDGFSIVDY
+95 PFSSDDGFSITDY
-108 KKVRDDLGSWEDII
+108 KKVRDDLGSWEDIS

-130 MADIVINHSS
+130 MADIVINHAS
-140 KQSEYFR
+140 KKSEYFQ
-147 EFIRGNKIYKD
+147 EFVRGNNEYKD
-158 FFIAFDK
+158 FFISLDK
-165 NEGFEKVVRPRSS
+165 DEGFEEVVRPRSS
-178 DLFQEVEISNKK
+178 DLFQEVELSNQK

-203 LNFKNPDVLLFF
+203 LNFKNPRVLLFF
-215 IKLIYLYLDQG
+215 INLIYLYLKHG
-226 INVFRLDAVAFLWKE
+226 IEVFRLDAVAFLWKE
-241 KGTNCLNLPQTHE
+241 KGTNCLNLTQTHE

-261 ILDNYNHNTLL
+261 ILDRYNQNTLL

-313 STALRKWSMSMPP
+313 STALRKWSMGMPP

-356 RDTLI
+356 RGTLI
-361 EIVKEFGGV
+361 DIVKEFGGV

-388 ALLDAMRGTF
+388 ALLDAMKGTF
-398 KGIDHMQVE
+398 KGIDHMQVD

-447 SINRKSWDFNEIKN
+447 SINRKSWDINEIKN

-541 SEKWWELI
+541 SEKWWDLI
-549 NNNEITNIKSIIALK
+549 NSKDIDDIKSTITLK
-564 AYQTVWISNFKNFD
+564 AYQTVWISNLKK
-578 PNN
+578 P

>member
-1 MNTFHKKVFSHLK
+1 MNTFHKKVNSHLK
-14 IIYQHILP
+14 IIYQNILP

-41 NDDRLE
+41 NDDKLE
-47 NWNESDIF
+47 NWNENDIF
-55 LITYGDSIVTAKD
+55 LISYGDSIVSAKD
-68 KKLKTLKKFVDEFIK
+68 KKLKTLKKFFDEFIT

-95 PFSSDDGFSIVDY
+95 PFSSDDGFSITDY
-108 KKVRDDLGSWEDII
+108 KKVRDDLGSWEDIS

-130 MADIVINHSS
+130 MADIVINHAS
-140 KQSEYFR
+140 KQSEYFQ
-147 EFIRGNKIYKD
+147 EFVRGNYEYKD
-158 FFIAFDK
+158 FFISLDED
-165 NEGFEKVVRPRSS
+165 EGFEEVVRPRSS
-178 DLFQEVEISNKK
+178 DLFQEIEISNQK

-203 LNFKNPDVLLFF
+203 LNFKNPRVLLFF
-215 IKLIYLYLDQG
+215 IKLIYLYLKHG
-226 INVFRLDAVAFLWKE
+226 IKVFRLDAVAFLWKE
-241 KGTNCLNLPQTHE
+241 KSTNCLNLPQTHE

-261 ILDNYNHNTLL
+261 ILDHYNQNTLL

-313 STALRKWSMSMPP
+313 STALRKWSMGMPP

-356 RDTLI
+356 RGTLI
-361 EIVKEFGGV
+361 DIVKEFGGV

-388 ALLDAMRGTF
+388 ALLDAMKGTF

-407 RFIACHAIMLSLEG
+407 RFLACHAIMLSLEG

-447 SINRKSWDFNEIKN
+447 SINRKSWDFDEIKN
-461 KLLDDKSINNQ
+461 KLHDGKSINNQ
-472 VYKSIINLIK
+472 VYSSIINLIK

-531 LDLTELNLIE
+531 LDLTEMNLIE

-549 NNNEITNIKSIIALK
+549 SNTEIDNIKSTIALK
-564 AYQTVWISNFKNFD
+564 AYQTAWITNHK
-578 PNN
+578 

>member
-1 MNTFHKKVFSHLK
+1 MNTFHKKVNSHLK
-14 IIYQHILP
+14 IIYQNILS
-22 DEEINNLTDQIFEI
+22 DEEINNLTVQIFEI
-36 TPQVK
+36 TPKVK
-41 NDDRLE
+41 NDTTSE

-55 LITYGDSIVTAKD
+55 LISYGDSIVSAKD
-68 KKLKTLKKFVDEFIK
+68 KKLKTLKNFVDEFLK
-83 PHFNNIHILPFF
+83 PHFSNIHILPFF
-95 PFSSDDGFSIVDY
+95 PFDSDDGFSITDY
-108 KKVRDDLGSWEDII
+108 KKVRDDLGNWEDIS

-130 MADIVINHSS
+130 MADIVINHAS
-140 KQSEYFR
+140 KQSEYFQ
-147 EFIRGNKIYKD
+147 EFVRGNYEYKD
-158 FFIAFDK
+158 FFISLDED
-165 NEGFEKVVRPRSS
+165 EGFEEVVRPRSS
-178 DLFQEVEISNKK
+178 DLFQEIEISNQK

-203 LNFKNPDVLLFF
+203 LNFKNPRVLLFF
-215 IKLIYLYLDQG
+215 INLIYLYLKHG
-226 INVFRLDAVAFLWKE
+226 IKVFRLDAVAFLWKE

-261 ILDNYNHNTLL
+261 ILDRYNKNTLL

-313 STALRKWSMSMPP
+313 STALRKWSMGMPP

-356 RDTLI
+356 RGTLI
-361 EIVKEFGGV
+361 DIVKEFGGV

-388 ALLDAMRGTF
+388 ALLDAMKGTF
-398 KGIDHMQVE
+398 KGIDHMQVD

-447 SINRKSWDFNEIKN
+447 SINRKSWDINEIKN

-472 VYKSIINLIK
+472 VYKSIINLVK

-511 SLDKKQS
+511 SIDKKQS

-541 SEKWWELI
+541 SEKWWDLMSSEDI
-549 NNNEITNIKSIIALK
+549 DDIKSTIALK
-564 AYQTVWISNFKNFD
+564 AYQTVWISNLKTH
-578 PNN
+578 

>member
-1 MNTFHKKVFSHLK
+1 LNTFDKKVYSHLK
-14 IIYQHILP
+14 IIYQNILS

-36 TPQVK
+36 TPKVK
-41 NDDRLE
+41 NDVTLE

-55 LITYGDSIVTAKD
+55 LISYGDSIVSAKD
-68 KKLKTLKKFVDEFIK
+68 KNLKTLKNFVDEFLK

-95 PFSSDDGFSIVDY
+95 PFSSDDGFSITDY
-108 KKVRDDLGSWEDII
+108 KKVRDDLGSWEDIS

-130 MADIVINHSS
+130 MADIVINHAS
-140 KQSEYFR
+140 KLSEYFQ
-147 EFIRGNKIYKD
+147 EFVRGNYEYKD
-158 FFIAFDK
+158 FFISLDED
-165 NEGFEKVVRPRSS
+165 EGFEDVVRPRSS
-178 DLFQEVEISNKK
+178 DLFQNIEISNQK

-203 LNFKNPDVLLFF
+203 LNFKNPRVLLFF
-215 IKLIYLYLDQG
+215 IKLIYLYLKHG
-226 INVFRLDAVAFLWKE
+226 IKVFRLDAVAFLWKE

-261 ILDNYNHNTLL
+261 ILDHYNQNTLL

-326 AKEHTTYFNFIASH
+326 AKENTTYFNFIASH

-356 RDTLI
+356 RGTLI
-361 EIVKEFGGV
+361 DIVKEFGGV

-388 ALLDAMRGTF
+388 ALLDAMKGTF
-398 KGIDHMQVE
+398 KGIDHMQIE

-447 SINRKSWDFNEIKN
+447 SINRKSWDINEIKN

-472 VYKSIINLIK
+472 VYKSIINLIN

-511 SLDKKQS
+511 SLNKKQS

-541 SEKWWELI
+541 SEKWWDLI
-549 NNNEITNIKSIIALK
+549 SSEDIDDIKSTIALK
-564 AYQTVWISNFKNFD
+564 AYQTVWISNLKTH
-578 PNN
+578 

>member
-1 MNTFHKKVFSHLK
+1 MNTFHKKVYSHLK
-14 IIYQHILP
+14 IIYRDILP
-22 DEEINNLTDQIFEI
+22 DEEINNLTNQIFEI
-36 TPQVK
+36 TPQLK

-55 LITYGDSIVTAKD
+55 LISYGDSIVSAKN
-68 KKLKTLKKFVDEFIK
+68 KKLKTLKKFFDEFIT

-95 PFSSDDGFSIVDY
+95 PFSSDDGFSITDY
-108 KKVRDDLGSWEDII
+108 KKVRDDLGSWDDIS

-130 MADIVINHSS
+130 MADIVINHAS
-140 KQSEYFR
+140 KQSEYFK
-147 EFIRGNKIYKD
+147 EFIRGNDEYKD
-158 FFIAFDK
+158 FFISLDED
-165 NEGFEKVVRPRSS
+165 EGFEEVVRPRSS
-178 DLFQEVEISNKK
+178 DLFQEIEISNQK

-215 IKLIYLYLDQG
+215 IKLIYIYLKHG
-226 INVFRLDAVAFLWKE
+226 IKVFRLDAVAFLWKE

-254 VVKLIRT
+254 VVKLFRT
-261 ILDNYNHNTLL
+261 LLDHYNNNTLL

-313 STALRKWSMSMPP
+313 STALRKWTMSMPP

-370 ISNRKKPDGTET
+370 ISNRKKPDATET
-382 VYELNI
+382 VYELNTT
-388 ALLDAMRGTF
+388 LLDAMKGTF

-407 RFIACHAIMLSLEG
+407 RFLACHAIMLSLEG

-447 SINRKSWDFNEIKN
+447 SINRKSWDFDEIKN
-461 KLLDDKSINNQ
+461 KLHDGKSINNQ
-472 VYKSIINLIK
+472 VYSSIINLIK

-531 LDLTELNLIE
+531 LDLTEMNLIE

-549 NNNEITNIKSIIALK
+549 SNREIDNIKSTIVLK
-564 AYQTVWISNFKNFD
+564 AYQTAWITNHK
-578 PNN
+578 

>member
-1 MNTFHKKVFSHLK
+1 MNTFHKKVNSHLK
-14 IIYQHILP
+14 IIYQNILS
-22 DEEINNLTDQIFEI
+22 DEEINNLTVQIFEI
-36 TPQVK
+36 TPKVK
-41 NDDRLE
+41 NDTTSE

-55 LITYGDSIVTAKD
+55 LISYGDSIVSAKD
-68 KKLKTLKKFVDEFIK
+68 KKLKTLKNFVDEFLK
-83 PHFNNIHILPFF
+83 PHFSNIHILPFF
-95 PFSSDDGFSIVDY
+95 PFDSDDGFSITDY
-108 KKVRDDLGSWEDII
+108 KKVRDDLGNWEDIS

-130 MADIVINHSS
+130 MADIVINHAS
-140 KQSEYFR
+140 KQSEYFQ
-147 EFIRGNKIYKD
+147 EFIRGNFEYKD
-158 FFIAFDK
+158 FFISLDED
-165 NEGFEKVVRPRSS
+165 EGFEEVVRPRSS
-178 DLFQEVEISNKK
+178 DLFQEVEISNQK

-203 LNFKNPDVLLFF
+203 LNFKNPRVLLFF
-215 IKLIYLYLDQG
+215 IRLIYLYLRHG
-226 INVFRLDAVAFLWKE
+226 IKVFRLDAVAFLWKE
-241 KGTNCLNLPQTHE
+241 KSTNCLNLPQTHE
-254 VVKLIRT
+254 VVKLTRT
-261 ILDNYNHNTLL
+261 ILDNYNQNNLL

-313 STALRKWSMSMPP
+313 STALRKWSMGMPP

-356 RDTLI
+356 RGTLI
-361 EIVKEFGGV
+361 DIVKEFGGV

-388 ALLDAMRGTF
+388 ALLDAMKGTF
-398 KGIDHMQVE
+398 KGIDHMQVD

-447 SINRKSWDFNEIKN
+447 SINRKSWDIDEIKN

-472 VYKSIINLIK
+472 VYKSIINLVK

-511 SLDKKQS
+511 SIDKKQS

-541 SEKWWELI
+541 SEKWWDLMSSEDI
-549 NNNEITNIKSIIALK
+549 DDIKSTIALK
-564 AYQTVWISNFKNFD
+564 AYQTVWISNLKTH
-578 PNN
+578 

>member
-1 MNTFHKKVFSHLK
+1 MNTFHKKVNSHLK
-14 IIYQHILP
+14 IIYQNILP
-22 DEEINNLTDQIFEI
+22 DKEINNLTDQIFEI

-41 NDDRLE
+41 NDDRSE

-55 LITYGDSIVTAKD
+55 LISYGDSIISAKD
-68 KKLKTLKKFVDEFIK
+68 KRLKTLKKFVDEFIT

-95 PFSSDDGFSIVDY
+95 PFSSDDGFSITDY
-108 KKVRDDLGSWEDII
+108 KKVRDDLGSWEDIS

-130 MADIVINHSS
+130 MVDIVINHSS
-140 KQSEYFR
+140 KQSEYFQ
-147 EFIRGNKIYKD
+147 EFVRGNYEYKD
-158 FFIAFDK
+158 FFISLDED
-165 NEGFEKVVRPRSS
+165 EGFEEVVRPRSS
-178 DLFQEVEISNKK
+178 DLFQEIEISNQK

-203 LNFKNPDVLLFF
+203 LNFKNPRVLLFF
-215 IKLIYLYLDQG
+215 IKLIYLYLKHG
-226 INVFRLDAVAFLWKE
+226 IKVFRLDAVAFLWKE
-241 KGTNCLNLPQTHE
+241 KNTNCLNLPQTHE

-261 ILDNYNHNTLL
+261 ILDHYNQNTLL

-313 STALRKWSMSMPP
+313 STALRKWSMGMPP
-326 AKEHTTYFNFIASH
+326 AKEQTTYFNFIASH

-356 RDTLI
+356 RGTLI
-361 EIVKEFGGV
+361 DIVKEFGGV

-388 ALLDAMRGTF
+388 ALLDAMKGTF

-447 SINRKSWDFNEIKN
+447 SINRKSWDVNEIKN

-494 IQFTFNLGKNFF
+494 IQFTFNLGKNFV

-541 SEKWWELI
+541 SEKWWDLI
-549 NNNEITNIKSIIALK
+549 SSKNIDDIKSTIALK
-564 AYQTVWISNFKNFD
+564 AYQTVWISNLKKH
-578 PNN
+578 

>member
-1 MNTFHKKVFSHLK
+1 MNTFHKKVHSHLK
-14 IIYQHILP
+14 IIYQNILI
-22 DEEINNLTDQIFEI
+22 DEEINILSNQIFEKI
-36 TPQVK
+36 PKLK
-41 NDDRLE
+41 NDDNLE

-55 LITYGDSIVTAKD
+55 LITYGDSIFTAKN
-68 KKLKTLKKFVDEFIK
+68 KKLKTLKNFVDEFIK
-83 PHFNNIHILPFF
+83 PYFNNIHILPFF

-108 KKVRDDLGSWEDII
+108 KKVRDDLGGWEDIS
-122 LLSKDYRV
+122 LLSQDYRL
-130 MADIVINHSS
+130 MADIVINHASR
-140 KQSEYFR
+140 QSEYFE
-147 EFIRGNKIYKD
+147 EFLKGSSAYKD
-158 FFIAFDK
+158 FFISLDK
-165 NEGFEKVVRPRSS
+165 DEGFENVVRPRSS
-178 DLFQEVEISNKK
+178 DLFKEMDIGNKK
-190 KYLWCTFSHDQID
+190 KYLWCTFGHDQID
-203 LNFKNPDVLLFF
+203 LNFKNPEVLLFF
-215 IKLIYLYLDQG
+215 IELIYLYLKNG
-226 INVFRLDAVAFLWKE
+226 VKVFRLDAVAFIWKE

-261 ILDNYNHNTLL
+261 LLDNYNQNTLL

-298 FTLPPLLLWTLLMGD
+298 FTLPPLLIWTLLMGD

-326 AKEHTTYFNFIASH
+326 AKENTTYFNFIASH

-345 RPTENILTDQE
+345 RPTENILTNQE

-361 EIVKEFGGV
+361 DIVKEFGGV

-388 ALLDAMRGTF
+388 ALLDAMKGTF

-447 SINRKSWDFNEIKN
+447 SINRKSWDSNEIK
-461 KLLDDKSINNQ
+461 KRLLDEKSINNQ

-482 IRKKQPAFHPNA
+482 IRKNQPAFHPNA

-541 SEKWWELI
+541 SEKWWDLI
-549 NNNEITNIKSIIALK
+549 NSKDIEDIKSTMALK
-564 AYQTVWISNFKNFD
+564 AYQTVWISNLKK
-578 PNN
+578 P

>member
-1 MNTFHKKVFSHLK
+1 MNTFHKKVNSHLK
-14 IIYQHILP
+14 IIYQNILS
-22 DEEINNLTDQIFEI
+22 DEEINNLTVQIFEI
-36 TPQVK
+36 TPKVK
-41 NDDRLE
+41 NDATSE

-55 LITYGDSIVTAKD
+55 LISYGDSIVSAKD
-68 KKLKTLKKFVDEFIK
+68 KKLKTLKNFVDEFLK
-83 PHFNNIHILPFF
+83 PHFSNIHILPFF
-95 PFSSDDGFSIVDY
+95 PFDSDDGFSITDY
-108 KKVRDDLGSWEDII
+108 KKVRDDLGNWEDIS

-130 MADIVINHSS
+130 MADIVINHAS
-140 KQSEYFR
+140 KQSEYFQ
-147 EFIRGNKIYKD
+147 EFIRGNFEYKD
-158 FFIAFDK
+158 FFISLDED
-165 NEGFEKVVRPRSS
+165 EGFEEVVRPRSS
-178 DLFQEVEISNKK
+178 DLFQEVEISNQK

-203 LNFKNPDVLLFF
+203 LNFKNPRVLLFF
-215 IKLIYLYLDQG
+215 IRLIYLYLRHG
-226 INVFRLDAVAFLWKE
+226 IKVFRLDAVAFLWKE
-241 KGTNCLNLPQTHE
+241 KSTNCLNLPQTHE

-261 ILDNYNHNTLL
+261 ILDNYNQNNLL

-313 STALRKWSMSMPP
+313 STALRKWSMGMPP

-356 RDTLI
+356 RGTLI
-361 EIVKEFGGV
+361 DIVKEFGGV

-388 ALLDAMRGTF
+388 ALLDAMKGTF
-398 KGIDHMQVE
+398 KGIDHMQVD

-447 SINRKSWDFNEIKN
+447 SINRKSWDINEIKN

-472 VYKSIINLIK
+472 VYKSIINLVK

-511 SLDKKQS
+511 SIDKKQS

-541 SEKWWELI
+541 SEKWWDLMSSEDI
-549 NNNEITNIKSIIALK
+549 DDIKSTIALK
-564 AYQTVWISNFKNFD
+564 AYQTVWISNLKTH
-578 PNN
+578 

>member
-447 SINRKSWDFNEIKN
+447 SINRKSWDINEIKN

-541 SEKWWELI
+541 SEKWWDLI
-549 NNNEITNIKSIIALK
+549 NSKDIDDIKSTIALK
-564 AYQTVWISNFKNFD
+564 AYQTVWISNLKK
-578 PNN
+578 P

>member
-1 MNTFHKKVFSHLK
+1 M
-14 IIYQHILP
+14 
-22 DEEINNLTDQIFEI
+22 
-36 TPQVK
+36 
-41 NDDRLE
+41 
-47 NWNESDIF
+47 
-55 LITYGDSIVTAKD
+55 
-68 KKLKTLKKFVDEFIK
+68 
-83 PHFNNIHILPFF
+83 
-95 PFSSDDGFSIVDY
+95 
-108 KKVRDDLGSWEDII
+108 
-122 LLSKDYRV
+122 
-130 MADIVINHSS
+130 
-140 KQSEYFR
+140 
-147 EFIRGNKIYKD
+147 
-158 FFIAFDK
+158 FFI
-165 NEGFEKVVRPRSS
+165 E
-178 DLFQEVEISNKK
+178 
-190 KYLWCTFSHDQID
+190 
-203 LNFKNPDVLLFF
+203 
-215 IKLIYLYLDQG
+215 LIYLYLKHG
-226 INVFRLDAVAFLWKE
+226 IKVFRLDAVAFLWKE
-241 KGTNCLNLPQTHE
+241 KSTNCLNLPQTHE
-254 VVKLIRT
+254 VVKLFRT
-261 ILDNYNHNTLL
+261 ILDHYNQNTLL

-313 STALRKWSMSMPP
+313 STALRKWSMGMPP

-356 RDTLI
+356 RGTLI
-361 EIVKEFGGV
+361 DIVKEFGGV

-388 ALLDAMRGTF
+388 ALLDAMKGTF
-398 KGIDHMQVE
+398 KGIDHMQIE

-447 SINRKSWDFNEIKN
+447 SINRKSWDFDEIKN

-472 VYKSIINLIK
+472 VYKSIIDLIK

-541 SEKWWELI
+541 SEKWWDLI
-549 NNNEITNIKSIIALK
+549 SSNDIDDIKSTITLK
-564 AYQTVWISNFKNFD
+564 AYQTVWISNLKKHVF
-578 PNN
+578 

>member
-1 MNTFHKKVFSHLK
+1 MNTFHKKVHSHLK
-14 IIYQHILP
+14 IIYQNILI
-22 DEEINNLTDQIFEI
+22 DEEINILSNQIFKKI
-36 TPQVK
+36 PKLK
-41 NDDRLE
+41 NDDNLE

-55 LITYGDSIVTAKD
+55 LISYGDSIVSEKN
-68 KKLKTLKKFVDEFIK
+68 KKLKTLKNFFDDFMK
-83 PHFNNIHILPFF
+83 PYFNNIHILPFF
-95 PFSSDDGFSIVDY
+95 PFSSDDGFSIIDY
-108 KKVRDDLGSWEDII
+108 KKVRDDLGGWEDII
-122 LLSKDYRV
+122 LLSQNYRV
-130 MADIVINHSS
+130 MADIVINHASR
-140 KQSEYFR
+140 QSEYFE
-147 EFIRGNKIYKD
+147 EFLKGSDAYKD
-158 FFIAFDK
+158 FFISLDK
-165 NEGFEKVVRPRSS
+165 DEGFENVVRPRSS
-178 DLFQEVEISNKK
+178 DLFQEMDISNKK
-190 KYLWCTFSHDQID
+190 KYLWCTFGHDQID
-203 LNFKNPDVLLFF
+203 LNFKNPEVLLFF
-215 IKLIYLYLDQG
+215 IELIYLYLKNG
-226 INVFRLDAVAFLWKE
+226 VKVFRLDAVAFLWKE

-261 ILDNYNHNTLL
+261 LLDNYNQNTLL

-298 FTLPPLLLWTLLMGD
+298 FTLPPLLIWTLLMGD

-326 AKEHTTYFNFIASH
+326 AKENTTYFNFIASH

-345 RPTENILTDQE
+345 RPTENILTNQE

-361 EIVKEFGGV
+361 DIVKEFGGV

-388 ALLDAMRGTF
+388 VLLDAMKGTF

-447 SINRKSWDFNEIKN
+447 SINRKSWDSNEIK
-461 KLLDDKSINNQ
+461 KRLLDEKSINNQ

-482 IRKKQPAFHPNA
+482 IRKNQPAFHPNA

-541 SEKWWELI
+541 SENWWELI
-549 NNNEITNIKSIIALK
+549 NNIEIEDIKSIIALK
-564 AYQTVWISNFKNFD
+564 AYQTVWISNFKK
-578 PNN
+578 P